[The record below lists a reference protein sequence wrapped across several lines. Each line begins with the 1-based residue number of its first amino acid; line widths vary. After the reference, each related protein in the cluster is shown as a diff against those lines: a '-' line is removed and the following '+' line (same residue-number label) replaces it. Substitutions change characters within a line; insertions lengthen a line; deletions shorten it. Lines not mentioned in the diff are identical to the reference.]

1 VRRRHEERVE
11 KSIAR
16 RRVVPEEDMSLG
28 NLAAILDAAA
38 PEELPLIVQLS
49 PDGDEQFTLTY
60 GEGRRRIA
68 ALARGLLKRGLKRGE
83 AVAIVAAN
91 SADYLLLYMAT
102 MAAGLVSV
110 CVNHKLP
117 RETVAHIMTDSA
129 VKFAVADAE
138 RAPLVAAL
146 VPTLAMEELDS
157 LLDPGPFAPLEMK
170 PEDVAMVLYTSG
182 STGLPKGVPLT
193 HGGYVWATGCTPEQR
208 QGIEGRK
215 ALIAA
220 PLFHMNGLFSAK
232 LIMLNGGTI
241 VLMTGF
247 TAKGYIRAIDRQRV
261 AMITSVP
268 TMLALVMRE
277 TEELATADL
286 SSVTTAITG
295 SAPSTPE
302 FFEQMHR
309 LFPNAVTAN
318 SWGTTESGP
327 IAFGPHPDGL
337 PTPLGALG
345 YPRAS
350 VEVKFVGGA
359 ATGPT
364 QGVLHIRTPA
374 LMSGYLNREAD
385 TKKRLIDGWYDTGDV
400 MRRDENGFVFF
411 VGRADDMFQCG
422 GENVYPGE
430 VEKLLGRHPD
440 VAQVCVVPVPDEI
453 KYQLPVAFVVPKPG
467 ATPSEEALRR
477 FALDNGPAY
486 AHPRA
491 VWFVDEL
498 PLAGTNK
505 IDRKPLMERAI
516 ASYSRAQTGKV

>member
-1 VRRRHEERVE
+1 
-11 KSIAR
+11 
-16 RRVVPEEDMSLG
+16 MSLK
-28 NLAAILDAAA
+28 NLAAILDPSA
-38 PEELPLIVQLS
+38 PDDRALIIQLS
-49 PDGDEQFTLTY
+49 PEGDEQFRLSY

-91 SADYLLLYMAT
+91 SADYLMLYMAT

-117 RETVAHIMTDSA
+117 RETVAHIMKDSA
-129 VKFAVADAE
+129 IRLAIADAE
-138 RAPLVAAL
+138 RAPLVSEL
-146 VPTLAMEELDS
+146 VPTVAIEQLDQ
-157 LLDPGPFAPLEMK
+157 LLDPGPFTPVDMV
-170 PEDVAMVLYTSG
+170 PDDVAMVLYTSG

-193 HGGYVWATGCTPEQR
+193 HGGYVWATGATPDQR
-208 QGIEGRK
+208 PGIEGK
-215 ALIAA
+215 TVIIAA

-232 LIMLNGGTI
+232 MVMINGGTI
-241 VLMTGF
+241 ALMTAF
-247 TAKGYIRAIDRQRV
+247 TAKGFIRAIDRLRIDMV
-261 AMITSVP
+261 TSVP

-277 TEELATADL
+277 TEELGKADL
-286 SSVTTAITG
+286 SCVTMAVTG

-302 FFEQMHR
+302 FFGQMHR
-309 LFPNAVTAN
+309 LFPNAATAN

-327 IAFGPHPDGL
+327 LGFGPHPDGVA
-337 PTPLGALG
+337 TPPGALG
-345 YPRAS
+345 YPRKGI
-350 VEVKFVGGA
+350 EVKFIGGA
-359 ATGPT
+359 DTGPT
-364 QGVLHIRTPA
+364 EGVLHIRTPA
-374 LMSGYLNREAD
+374 LMTGYLNREAD
-385 TKKRLIDGWYDTGDV
+385 TRKRLIDGWYDTGDV

-440 VAQVCVVPVPDEI
+440 VAQVCVVPVADEI
-453 KYQLPVAFVVPKPG
+453 KYQLPVAFVVPRPG
-467 ATPSEEALRR
+467 AEPSEDTLRR
-477 FALDNGPAY
+477 YALDNGPAY

-505 IDRKPLMERAI
+505 IDRKALVERA
-516 ASYSRAQTGKV
+516 AAAFVREDRKV

>member
-1 VRRRHEERVE
+1 MTLR
-11 KSIAR
+11 
-16 RRVVPEEDMSLG
+16 
-28 NLAAILDAAA
+28 NLAAILDPTA
-38 PEELPLIVQLS
+38 PDDRPFIIQLT
-49 PDGDEQFTLTY
+49 PEGDEQFRLSY
-60 GEGRRRIA
+60 GQGRQRIA

-91 SADYLLLYMAT
+91 SADYLVLYMAT

-117 RETVAHIMTDSA
+117 RETVAHIMKDSGIRLA
-129 VKFAVADAE
+129 IADAE
-138 RAPLVAAL
+138 RSALVSAL
-146 VPTLAMEELDS
+146 VPTVPMEQIDT
-157 LLDPGPFAPLEMK
+157 LLDAGPFDAVDMR
-170 PEDVAMVLYTSG
+170 PEEVAMVLYTSG

-193 HGGYVWATGCTPEQR
+193 HGGYLWATGATPEQR
-208 QGIEGRK
+208 PRIEGRK
-215 ALIAA
+215 VIIAA

-232 LIMLNGGTI
+232 MVMINGGTI

-247 TAKGYIRAIDRQRV
+247 TGRGYIRAIDRQRV
-261 AMITSVP
+261 DMVTSVP

-277 TEELATADL
+277 TAELGMADL
-286 SSVTTAITG
+286 GCVTMAVTG

-309 LFPNAVTAN
+309 LFPNAETAN

-327 IAFGPHPDGL
+327 LGFGPHPDGIAK
-337 PTPLGALG
+337 PMGSLG
-345 YPRAS
+345 YPRRGI
-350 VEVKFVGGA
+350 EVKFVGGA
-359 ATGPT
+359 ETGPT
-364 QGVLHIRTPA
+364 EGVLHIRTPA
-374 LMSGYLNREAD
+374 LMTGYLNREAD
-385 TKKRLIDGWYDTGDV
+385 TRKRLLDGWYDTGDV

-440 VAQVCVVPVPDEI
+440 VAQACVVPVPDEI
-453 KYQLPVAFVVPKPG
+453 KYQLPVAFVVPRPG
-467 ATPSEEALRR
+467 TRPTEDALRR

-491 VWFVDEL
+491 IWLVDEL

-505 IDRKPLMERAI
+505 IDRKVLVDRAV
-516 ASYSRAQTGKV
+516 AAYAREAGRRV

>member
-1 VRRRHEERVE
+1 
-11 KSIAR
+11 
-16 RRVVPEEDMSLG
+16 MSLT
-28 NLAAILDAAA
+28 NLAAILDPAA
-38 PEELPLIVQLS
+38 PDDRPLIIQLS
-49 PDGDEQFTLTY
+49 PDGDEQLRLSY
-60 GEGRRRIA
+60 GEGRARIA
-68 ALARGLLKRGLKRGE
+68 ALARGLLKRRLGRGQ

-91 SADYLLLYMAT
+91 SADYLILYMAT

-117 RETVAHIMTDSA
+117 RETVAHIMKDSA
-129 VKFAVADAE
+129 VALAIADSE
-138 RAPLVAAL
+138 RAPLVAEL
-146 VPTLAMEELDS
+146 VPTVAIEQLDS
-157 LLDPGPFAPLEMK
+157 LLDPGPFTPLDMAFE
-170 PEDVAMVLYTSG
+170 ETAMVLYTSG
-182 STGLPKGVPLT
+182 STGLPKGVPLS
-193 HGGYVWATGCTPEQR
+193 HGGYIWATGATPEQR
-208 QGIEGRK
+208 PGIEGRK
-215 ALIAA
+215 AIIAA

-232 LIMLNGGTI
+232 LVMLNGGTI
-241 VLMTGF
+241 VLMTAF
-247 TAKGYIRAIDRQRV
+247 TAAGYIRAIDRLRV
-261 AMITSVP
+261 DMVTSVP

-277 TEELATADL
+277 TAELAKADL
-286 SSVTTAITG
+286 SCVTVAVTG

-309 LFPNAVTAN
+309 LFPNAETAN

-327 IAFGPHPDGL
+327 IAFGPHPEGIAK
-337 PTPLGALG
+337 PMGALG
-345 YPRAS
+345 YPRKGI
-350 VEVKFVGGA
+350 EVKLVGDD
-359 ATGPT
+359 PR

-400 MRRDENGFVFF
+400 VRRDDNGFVFF

-430 VEKLLGRHPD
+430 VEKLLGRHAD
-440 VAQVCVVPVPDEI
+440 VAQVCVVPVADEI
-453 KYQLPVAFVVPKPG
+453 KYQLPVAFVVPRPG
-467 ATPSEEALRR
+467 TSPSEDALRR

-505 IDRKPLMERAI
+505 IDRKALVDRA
-516 ASYSRAQTGKV
+516 AAAFARDSARRV

>member
-1 VRRRHEERVE
+1 MDL
-11 KSIAR
+11 K
-16 RRVVPEEDMSLG
+16 
-28 NLAAILDAAA
+28 NLAAILDPAA
-38 PEELPLIVQLS
+38 PDDRPFIIQLS
-49 PDGDEQFTLTY
+49 PDGDEQLRLSY
-60 GEGRRRIA
+60 GDGRRRIA

-91 SADYLLLYMAT
+91 SADYLVLYMAT

-117 RETVAHIMTDSA
+117 RETVAHIMKDSTIKLA
-129 VKFAVADAE
+129 IADAE
-138 RAPLVAAL
+138 RSALVSTL
-146 VPTLAMEELDS
+146 VPTVAIEQLDS
-157 LLDPGPFAPLEMK
+157 LLDLGPFDTVDMAPE
-170 PEDVAMVLYTSG
+170 EVAMVLYTSG

-193 HGGYVWATGCTPEQR
+193 HGGYIWATGATPEQKP
-208 QGIEGRK
+208 GIEGK
-215 ALIAA
+215 KVIIAA

-232 LIMLNGGTI
+232 MVMINGGTI
-241 VLMTGF
+241 VLMTNF
-247 TAKGYIRAIDRQRV
+247 TARGYIRAIDRQRV
-261 AMITSVP
+261 DMVTSVP

-277 TEELATADL
+277 PEELAKADL
-286 SSVTTAITG
+286 GCVTTAVTG

-309 LFPNAVTAN
+309 LFPNAETAN

-327 IAFGPHPDGL
+327 LGFGPHPQGI
-337 PTPLGALG
+337 PKPMGALG
-345 YPRAS
+345 YPRRNI
-350 VEVKFVGGA
+350 EVKFVGGA
-359 ATGPT
+359 ETGPT
-364 QGVLHIRTPA
+364 EGVVHIRTPA
-374 LMSGYLNREAD
+374 LMAGYLNREAD

-440 VAQVCVVPVPDEI
+440 VAQACVVPVSDEI
-453 KYQLPVAFVVPKPG
+453 KYQLPVAFVVPRPGTKP
-467 ATPSEEALRR
+467 TEDALRR

-505 IDRKPLMERAI
+505 IDRKTLVDRA
-516 ASYSRAQTGKV
+516 AATYARDNARRV

>member
-1 VRRRHEERVE
+1 MTLR
-11 KSIAR
+11 
-16 RRVVPEEDMSLG
+16 
-28 NLAAILDAAA
+28 NLAAILDPTA
-38 PEELPLIVQLS
+38 PEARPFIIQLS
-49 PDGDEQFTLTY
+49 PEGDEQQHLTY
-60 GEGRRRIA
+60 GDGRRRIA

-102 MAAGLVSV
+102 MAAGLVPV

-117 RETVAHIMTDSA
+117 RKTVAHIMKDSA
-129 VKFAVADAE
+129 IKFAVADAE
-138 RAPLVAAL
+138 RAPLVSDL
-146 VPTLAMEELDS
+146 VPTLAIERIDT
-157 LLDPGPFAPLEMK
+157 LLDPGPFEAIDMA

-193 HGGYVWATGCTPEQR
+193 HGGYLWATGCTPEQR
-208 QGIEGRK
+208 PGIEGKK

-241 VLMTGF
+241 VLMTAF
-247 TAKGYIRAIDRQRV
+247 TARGYIRAIDRQRV
-261 AMITSVP
+261 AMVTSVP

-277 TEELATADL
+277 TKELATADF
-286 SSVTTAITG
+286 SSVAMAVTG

-309 LFPNAVTAN
+309 LFPNAETAN

-327 IAFGPHPDGL
+327 IGFGPHPDGIAR
-337 PTPLGALG
+337 PMGALG
-345 YPRAS
+345 YPRKGI
-350 VEVKFVGGA
+350 EVKFVGGDQRSSA
-359 ATGPT
+359 PT
-364 QGVLHIRTPA
+364 EGVLHIRTPA
-374 LMSGYLNREAD
+374 LMTGYLNREAD
-385 TKKRLIDGWYDTGDV
+385 TRKRLIDGWYDTGDV

-467 ATPSEEALRR
+467 ATPDEERLRR

-491 VWFVDEL
+491 VWFVGEL

-505 IDRKPLMERAI
+505 IDRKTLMERAV
-516 ASYSRAQTGKV
+516 ATYSRAGDRRV

>member
-1 VRRRHEERVE
+1 
-11 KSIAR
+11 
-16 RRVVPEEDMSLG
+16 MSLS
-28 NLAAILDAAA
+28 NLAAILDPAA
-38 PEELPLIVQLS
+38 PDGRDFIVQLS
-49 PDGDEQFTLTY
+49 PEGDEQLRLSY
-60 GEGRRRIA
+60 GDGRRRIA
-68 ALARGLLKRGLKRGE
+68 ALARGLLKRELKRGE

-102 MAAGLVSV
+102 IAAGLVSV
-110 CVNHKLP
+110 CVNHRLP
-117 RETVAHIMTDSA
+117 RETVAHIMKDST

-138 RAPLVAAL
+138 RASLVREL
-146 VPTLAMEELDS
+146 VPTLAMEDLDS
-157 LLDPGPFAPLEMK
+157 LLDANPFEGALFEAIAMK
-170 PEDVAMVLYTSG
+170 PEEVAMVLYTSG

-193 HGGYVWATGCTPEQR
+193 HGGYLWATGCTPEQR
-208 QGIEGRK
+208 AGIEGK
-215 ALIAA
+215 NVLIAA

-232 LIMLNGGTI
+232 LVMLNGGTI
-241 VLMTGF
+241 VLMTAF
-247 TAKGYIRAIDRQRV
+247 TAKGYIRAIDRHRV

-277 TEELATADL
+277 TEELARADL
-286 SSVTTAITG
+286 TCVMIAVTG

-309 LFPNAVTAN
+309 LFPNAQTAN

-327 IAFGPHPDGL
+327 IGFGPHPDGIA
-337 PTPLGALG
+337 TPKGALG
-345 YPRAS
+345 YPRS
-350 VEVKFVGGA
+350 NIEVKFVGGDDR
-359 ATGPT
+359 

-374 LMSGYLNREAD
+374 LMTGYLNRDAD

-400 MRRDENGFVFF
+400 MRRDEDGFVFF

-430 VEKLLGRHPD
+430 VEKLLGQHPD

-453 KYQLPVAFVVPKPG
+453 KYQLPVAFVVPRPG
-467 ATPSEEALRR
+467 AAPSEETLRR
-477 FALDNGPAY
+477 YALDNGPAY

-491 VWFVDEL
+491 VWFVPEL

-505 IDRKPLMERAI
+505 IDRKTLVERA
-516 ASYSRAQTGKV
+516 AAAYSRDEARRV

>member
-1 VRRRHEERVE
+1 
-11 KSIAR
+11 
-16 RRVVPEEDMSLG
+16 MSPK
-28 NLAAILDAAA
+28 NLAAILDPIA
-38 PEELPLIVQLS
+38 PGTRDFIVQLS
-49 PDGDEQFTLTY
+49 PEGDEQLRLSY
-60 GEGRRRIA
+60 GEGRQRIA
-68 ALARGLLKRGLKRGE
+68 ALARGLQKRGLKRGE

-117 RETVAHIMTDSA
+117 RETVAHIMKDSS

-146 VPTLAMEELDS
+146 VPTLAMEKLDS
-157 LLDPGPFAPLEMK
+157 LLDPGPFDAIEMK
-170 PEDVAMVLYTSG
+170 PEEVAMVLYTSG
-182 STGLPKGVPLT
+182 STGLPKGVPLS

-208 QGIEGRK
+208 AGIEGK
-215 ALIAA
+215 KVLIAA

-232 LIMLNGGTI
+232 LVMLNGGTI
-241 VLMTGF
+241 VLMTAF
-247 TAKGYIRAIDRQRV
+247 TAKGYIRAIDRHRV

-277 TEELATADL
+277 TEELAKADL
-286 SSVTTAITG
+286 GSVTTAVTG

-309 LFPNAVTAN
+309 LFPNAQTAN

-327 IAFGPHPDGL
+327 IGFGPHPDGIA
-337 PTPLGALG
+337 TPPGALG
-345 YPRAS
+345 YPRKT
-350 VEVKFVGGA
+350 VDMKFVDGNEN
-359 ATGPT
+359 
-364 QGVLHIRTPA
+364 QGVLHIKTPA
-374 LMSGYLNREAD
+374 LMTGYLNRDAD

-430 VEKLLGRHPD
+430 VETLLGQHPD
-440 VAQVCVVPVPDEI
+440 VAQACVVPVADEI
-453 KYQLPVAFVVPKPG
+453 KYQIPVAFVVPRPG
-467 ATPSEEALRR
+467 AIPSEEALRR

-491 VWFVDEL
+491 VWFVKEL

-505 IDRKPLMERAI
+505 IDRRTLVERA
-516 ASYSRAQTGKV
+516 AANYRRDDSRRV

>member
-1 VRRRHEERVE
+1 
-11 KSIAR
+11 
-16 RRVVPEEDMSLG
+16 MSLT
-28 NLAAILDAAA
+28 NLAAILDPTA
-38 PEELPLIVQLS
+38 PDDRDFIIQLS
-49 PDGDEQFTLTY
+49 PEGDEQFRITY
-60 GEGRRRIA
+60 GEGRKRIA
-68 ALARGLLKRGLKRGE
+68 AMARGLLKRGLKRGE

-91 SADYLLLYMAT
+91 SADYLVLYMAT

-117 RETVAHIMTDSA
+117 RETVAHIMKDSA

-138 RAPLVAAL
+138 RAPLVSSL
-146 VPTLAMEELDS
+146 VPTLAMEEIDS
-157 LLDPGPFAPLEMK
+157 LLDPGPFTPVDVT
-170 PEDVAMVLYTSG
+170 PEEVAMVLYTSG

-193 HGGYVWATGCTPEQR
+193 HAGYIWATGCTPEQR
-208 QGIEGRK
+208 AGIEGKK
-215 ALIAA
+215 AIIAA

-232 LIMLNGGTI
+232 LVMLNGGTI
-241 VLMTGF
+241 VLLTAF

-261 AMITSVP
+261 AMVTSVP

-277 TEELATADL
+277 TEALARADL
-286 SSVTTAITG
+286 TSVTTAVTG
-295 SAPSTPE
+295 SAPSTAE

-309 LFPNAVTAN
+309 LFPNAETAN

-327 IAFGPHPDGL
+327 IAFGPHPDGV
-337 PTPLGALG
+337 PKPMGALG
-345 YPRAS
+345 YPRKNI
-350 VEVKFVGGA
+350 EVKFVGGA
-359 ATGPT
+359 TTGPT
-364 QGVLHIRTPA
+364 EGVLHIKTPA
-374 LMSGYLNREAD
+374 LMTGYLNREAD
-385 TKKRLIDGWYDTGDV
+385 PRKRLVDGWYDTGDV

-440 VAQVCVVPVPDEI
+440 VAQVCVVPVADEI

-467 ATPSEEALRR
+467 TSPSEEALRR

-505 IDRKPLMERAI
+505 IDRKTLVERA
-516 ASYSRAQTGKV
+516 AANFRREEGRRV

>member
-1 VRRRHEERVE
+1 MNL
-11 KSIAR
+11 K
-16 RRVVPEEDMSLG
+16 
-28 NLAAILDAAA
+28 NLAAILDPAA
-38 PEELPLIVQLS
+38 PDERPLIIQLS
-49 PDGDEQFTLTY
+49 PEGDEELRLSY
-60 GEGRRRIA
+60 GDGRKRIA
-68 ALARGLLKRGLKRGE
+68 ALARGLLKRGLRRGE

-91 SADYLLLYMAT
+91 SADYLVLYMAT

-117 RETVAHIMTDSA
+117 RETVAHIMKDSA
-129 VKFAVADAE
+129 VKLAIADAE
-138 RAPLVAAL
+138 RTPLVSAL
-146 VPTLAMEELDS
+146 VPTVAIEQLDS
-157 LLDPGPFAPLEMK
+157 LLDPGSFAPVDMT
-170 PEDVAMVLYTSG
+170 PEEVAMVLYTSG

-193 HGGYVWATGCTPEQR
+193 HGGYIWATGATPEQR
-208 QGIEGRK
+208 PGVEGKK
-215 ALIAA
+215 AIIAA

-232 LIMLNGGTI
+232 LVMINGGTI
-241 VLMTGF
+241 VLMTAF
-247 TAKGYIRAIDRQRV
+247 TARGYIRAIDRLRV
-261 AMITSVP
+261 DMVTSVP

-277 TEELATADL
+277 TEELAKADL
-286 SSVTTAITG
+286 GCVTTAVTG
-295 SAPSTPE
+295 SAPSTAE

-309 LFPNAVTAN
+309 LFPNAETAN

-327 IAFGPHPDGL
+327 LGFGPHPDGVAK
-337 PTPLGALG
+337 PPGALG
-345 YPRAS
+345 YPRKGI
-350 VEVKFVGGA
+350 EVKFVGGDEQ
-359 ATGPT
+359 

-374 LMSGYLNREAD
+374 LMTGYLNREAD

-400 MRRDENGFVFF
+400 MRRDKDGFVFF

-430 VEKLLGRHPD
+430 IEKLLNQHPD
-440 VAQVCVVPVPDEI
+440 VAQVCVVPVADDI

-467 ATPSEEALRR
+467 TTPSEDALRR

-505 IDRKPLMERAI
+505 IDRKTLVERAAANYARG
-516 ASYSRAQTGKV
+516 ASKRL

>member
-1 VRRRHEERVE
+1 
-11 KSIAR
+11 
-16 RRVVPEEDMSLG
+16 MSLG
-28 NLAAILDAAA
+28 NLAAILDPAA
-38 PEELPLIVQLS
+38 PDDRPFIIQLS
-49 PDGDEQFTLTY
+49 PDGDEQLRLSY

-68 ALARGLLKRGLKRGE
+68 ALARGLLKRGLGRGE

-91 SADYLLLYMAT
+91 SADYLVLYMAT
-102 MAAGLVSV
+102 MAAGLISV

-117 RETVAHIMTDSA
+117 RETVAHIMKDSA
-129 VKFAVADAE
+129 IKLAVDDAE

-146 VPTLAMEELDS
+146 VPTVPIEELEG
-157 LLDPGPFAPLEMK
+157 LLDPGPFEAADMK
-170 PEDVAMVLYTSG
+170 PDEVAMVLYTSG

-193 HGGYVWATGCTPEQR
+193 HGGYLWATGATPEQR
-208 QGIEGRK
+208 PGIEGKK
-215 ALIAA
+215 AIIAA

-232 LIMLNGGTI
+232 LVMINGGTI

-247 TAKGYIRAIDRQRV
+247 TARGYIRAIDRQRV
-261 AMITSVP
+261 DMITSVP

-277 TEELATADL
+277 TEELAKADL
-286 SSVTTAITG
+286 GCVTTAVTG

-302 FFEQMHR
+302 FFGQMRR
-309 LFPNAVTAN
+309 LFPNAQLAN

-327 IAFGPHPDGL
+327 LGFGPHPDGL
-337 PTPLGALG
+337 PTPPGALG
-345 YPRAS
+345 YPRKGI
-350 VEVKFVGGA
+350 EVKFVGGA
-359 ATGPT
+359 ETGPT
-364 QGVLHIRTPA
+364 EGVLHIRTPA
-374 LMSGYLNREAD
+374 LMTGYLNREAD

-400 MRRDENGFVFF
+400 MRRDGNGFVFF

-440 VAQVCVVPVPDEI
+440 VAQACVVPVPDEV

-467 ATPSEEALRR
+467 TTPTEDALRR

-491 VWFVDEL
+491 IWFVDEL

-505 IDRKPLMERAI
+505 IDRKPLVERAV
-516 ASYSRAQTGKV
+516 ATFAREGSRRI

>member
-1 VRRRHEERVE
+1 MAVT
-11 KSIAR
+11 
-16 RRVVPEEDMSLG
+16 
-28 NLAAILDAAA
+28 NLAAILDPAA
-38 PEELPLIVQLS
+38 PDDRPFIIQLS
-49 PDGDEQFTLTY
+49 PEADEMLRLSW
-60 GEGRRRIA
+60 GEARRRIA
-68 ALARGLLKRGLKRGE
+68 ALARGLLKRGLARGD

-91 SADYLLLYMAT
+91 SADYLVLYMAT

-117 RETVAHIMTDSA
+117 RETVAHIMKDSA
-129 VKFAVADAE
+129 VKLAVADAG
-138 RAPLVAAL
+138 RAPLVGAL
-146 VPTLAMEELDS
+146 VPTVAIEELDA
-157 LLDPGPFAPLEMK
+157 LLDPGPFTALDMR
-170 PEDVAMVLYTSG
+170 PEEVAMVLYTSG

-193 HGGYVWATGCTPEQR
+193 HGGYVWATTFTPEQR
-208 QGIEGRK
+208 PGVEGRNVI
-215 ALIAA
+215 IAA

-232 LIMLNGGTI
+232 LVMFYGGTI

-247 TAKGYIRAIDRQRV
+247 TAKGYIRAIDRHRV
-261 AMITSVP
+261 AMVTSVP

-277 TEELATADL
+277 TGELARADL
-286 SSVTTAITG
+286 GCVTMAVTG
-295 SAPSTPE
+295 SAPATAE

-309 LFPNAVTAN
+309 LFPNAETAN

-327 IAFGPHPDGL
+327 IAFGPHPQGL
-337 PTPLGALG
+337 PRPMGALG
-345 YPRAS
+345 YPRKGI
-350 VEVKFVGGA
+350 ELKFVGGSGGDA
-359 ATGPT
+359 ARDDRGPT

-385 TKKRLIDGWYDTGDV
+385 TRKRLVDGWYDTGDV

-440 VAQVCVVPVPDEI
+440 VAQVCVVPVADEI
-453 KYQLPVAFVVPKPG
+453 KYQLPVAFVVPRPG
-467 ATPSEEALRR
+467 SRPDADTLRR
-477 FALDNGPAY
+477 FALEHGPAY

-505 IDRKPLMERAI
+505 IDRKLLVERA
-516 ASYSRAQTGKV
+516 AADYAREAARRL

>member
-1 VRRRHEERVE
+1 
-11 KSIAR
+11 
-16 RRVVPEEDMSLG
+16 MSLK
-28 NLAAILDAAA
+28 NLAAILDPAA
-38 PEELPLIVQLS
+38 PDERPLIIQLS
-49 PDGDEQFTLTY
+49 PEGDEEFRVSY
-60 GEGRRRIA
+60 GQGRRRIA

-91 SADYLLLYMAT
+91 SADYLFLYMAT

-117 RETVAHIMTDSA
+117 RETVAHIMKDSD
-129 VKFAVADAE
+129 VKLAVADGE
-138 RAPLVAAL
+138 RGPLVSAL
-146 VPTLAMEELDS
+146 VPTVPIEQLDTM
-157 LLDPGPFAPLEMK
+157 LDPGPFTPVDMN
-170 PEDVAMVLYTSG
+170 PEEVAMVLYTSG

-193 HGGYVWATGCTPEQR
+193 HGGYIWATGATPEQR
-208 QGIEGRK
+208 PALEGKK
-215 ALIAA
+215 AIIAA

-232 LIMLNGGTI
+232 MVMINGGTI
-241 VLMTGF
+241 ALMTTF
-247 TAKGYIRAIDRQRV
+247 TARGYIRTIDRLRIDMV
-261 AMITSVP
+261 TSVP

-277 TEELATADL
+277 TDELAKADL
-286 SSVTTAITG
+286 SCVTTAVTG

-309 LFPNAVTAN
+309 LFPRAETAN

-327 IAFGPHPDGL
+327 LGFGPHPDGV
-337 PTPLGALG
+337 PKPLGALG
-345 YPRAS
+345 YPRKGI
-350 VEVKFVGGA
+350 EVKFVGGDA
-359 ATGPT
+359 N

-374 LMSGYLNREAD
+374 LMTGYLNRDAD

-400 MRRDENGFVFF
+400 MRRDKDGFVFF

-430 VEKLLGRHPD
+430 VEKLLGQHPD
-440 VAQVCVVPVPDEI
+440 VAQVCVVPVADEI

-467 ATPSEEALRR
+467 SNPSEDALRR

-505 IDRKPLMERAI
+505 IDRKVLVERA
-516 ASYSRAQTGKV
+516 AANYARGATRRV